1 MQLGVKLYCLY
12 NFSFLRHAIRIND
25 EHERDQLLEEEPR
38 IALNPHQPPAG
49 DVHENVPEI
58 TAGSFFRKQIGP
70 DEESRHESNFQPL
83 VDGSDTTEVAIQ
95 FRQLTKMITHGG
107 KPTRYTAHEA
117 IRHFRALALSP
128 RFRACSE
135 NERKILLRR

>member
-1 MQLGVKLYCLY
+1 M
-12 NFSFLRHAIRIND
+12 FLRHAVRIND

-83 VDGSDTTEVAIQ
+83 VDGSDTTEVVEAVAEAERDTDESEMVEPAWRILGRATERDDKAQ
-95 FRQLTKMITHGG
+95 QHCRSSTRFNRSRNPVS
-107 KPTRYTAHEA
+107 PTD
-117 IRHFRALALSP
+117 
-128 RFRACSE
+128 
-135 NERKILLRR
+135 